1 MKYDLSKKTNR
12 FVERTLRGFSETLF
26 SLLEKKKFEDIKV
39 NELCNACNYTRAT
52 FYNYFQDIYDLLD
65 YCWEN
70 MSIKIN
76 IEDYKSIEPEERTQV
91 LFERLYEFFE
101 KEKDIVN
108 RIMSNNE
115 IDGAMAES
123 LKRFMLLKIREI
135 VSSCGCVEKQNMPL
149 EMITM
154 HYSNTLQMVLE
165 FCFLRKDSI
174 SKEEAKIGI
183 DYLLGSLEKKGKL
196 L

>member
-1 MKYDLSKKTNR
+1 MNIS
-12 FVERTLRGFSETLF
+12 
-26 SLLEKKKFEDIKV
+26 DIISIINV
-39 NELCNACNYTRAT
+39 N
-52 FYNYFQDIYDLLD
+52 
-65 YCWEN
+65 
-70 MSIKIN
+70 IKGMTAIN
-76 IEDYKSIEPEERTQV
+76 IEDYKSIEPDKRTQV

-108 RIMSNNE
+108 RIMMHNE
-115 IDGAMAES
+115 IDGKMAEL
-123 LKRFMLLKIREI
+123 LKRLMLLKIREI
-135 VSSCGCVEKQNMPL
+135 ISSCECVEKHSMQL
-149 EMITM
+149 EIIIM

-174 SKEEAKIGI
+174 SKEEARISI